1 MAGSAY
7 VFAVLLLTNLL
18 SSWEAFADQPH
29 SAESL
34 EQVLHHAPPPRSL
47 YRASGSE
54 RRYGRAPG
62 DTRPNFV
69 IFFPDETRA
78 ESIGAYGHPF
88 VRTPNLD
95 SLAQQGTLF
104 KQAHVLHT
112 QCAPSRCAIITGRYM
127 HVLGHRTQ
135 NHLVQDYEPN
145 YFRLLKDSGYHVLW
159 HGKNDMF
166 SQTAFNLSVSDWDG
180 TIGVPAGQNAFKFG
194 EPGYYSFKFNGS
206 SEAHNSTKIGD
217 YNAVVKTLDFINN
230 NPPEPFIVFLPGIG
244 AHPPYGAPK
253 GFHDM

>member
-1 MAGSAY
+1 MRRCCSLQALDAC
-7 VFAVLLLTNLL
+7 VLRVI
-18 SSWEAFADQPH
+18 SVQP
-29 SAESL
+29 
-34 EQVLHHAPPPRSL
+34 V
-47 YRASGSE
+47 
-54 RRYGRAPG
+54 
-62 DTRPNFV
+62 
-69 IFFPDETRA
+69 ETRA

-166 SQTAFNLSVSDWDG
+166 SQVRPRVACVCLRFSVCVCVSVCLCVCVCVCVCVRACH
-180 TIGVPAGQNAFKFG
+180 TCQPLAN
-194 EPGYYSFKFNGS
+194 SFLDTDEVRNRGAVGHFS
-206 SEAHNSTKIGD
+206 KIQ
-217 YNAVVKTLDFINN
+217 
-230 NPPEPFIVFLPGIG
+230 
-244 AHPPYGAPK
+244 
-253 GFHDM
+253 